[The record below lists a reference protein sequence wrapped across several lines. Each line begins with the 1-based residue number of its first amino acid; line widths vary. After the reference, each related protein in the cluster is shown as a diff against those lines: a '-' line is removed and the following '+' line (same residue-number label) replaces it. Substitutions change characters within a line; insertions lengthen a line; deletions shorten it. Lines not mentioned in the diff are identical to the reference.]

1 MEEQRSLAQCSS
13 DNMNSK
19 LEKCSK
25 TSLDWN
31 EKMYSQLNSTH
42 NKIDTFITEEIR
54 KDIPTGYISTFNY
67 EHFFLFVCFFNSNV
81 SYCIVGTTPC
91 RKEFSYPRHLAAT
104 SPHEKIIKR
113 FREFRKQDQTHFEV
127 CIMKYI

>member
-31 EKMYSQLNSTH
+31 EKMYSQLSSTH
-42 NKIDTFITEEIR
+42 NKIDTFMTEEIR
-54 KDIPTGYISTFNY
+54 KDVPTGYISTFCF
-67 EHFFLFVCFFNSNV
+67 ETFFLFF
-81 SYCIVGTTPC
+81 
-91 RKEFSYPRHLAAT
+91 
-104 SPHEKIIKR
+104 
-113 FREFRKQDQTHFEV
+113 
-127 CIMKYI
+127 